1 MFGVVEKEVGGLGG
15 HPRRPD
21 RDPRRTGPAGRT
33 SRTCSKWA
41 VNARHSSV
49 WVMATTSLMSGSPS
63 TFEALQARL
72 CSGRGEHGTG
82 GDRSARP
89 GQATGP
95 EHWHDGPMGDRTH
108 RYRATCRW
116 EGSTAVG
123 YEAYDRAHVATS
135 PPAAE
140 RLQLS
145 SDPAFLGDPTRM
157 NPESL
162 LLVAA
167 ASCQML
173 SFLAV
178 AARARIDVIDYEDD
192 AEAVMPEAVR
202 PVQITEIRL
211 LTVDHGARPRRPS
224 DGCVTWR
231 SWLTASASSP
241 TACEARSPSCLRSRF
256 WWVPSRNSDLWVAL
270 GR

>member
-1 MFGVVEKEVGGLGG
+1 
-15 HPRRPD
+15 
-21 RDPRRTGPAGRT
+21 
-33 SRTCSKWA
+33 
-41 VNARHSSV
+41 
-49 WVMATTSLMSGSPS
+49 
-63 TFEALQARL
+63 
-72 CSGRGEHGTG
+72 
-82 GDRSARP
+82 
-89 GQATGP
+89 
-95 EHWHDGPMGDRTH
+95 MGDRTH

-211 LTVDHGARPRRPS
+211 RPRITVRPPATERRVRDLAELAHRECFIANS
-224 DGCVTWR
+224 
-231 SWLTASASSP
+231 
-241 TACEARSPSCLRSRF
+241 LRSQI
-256 WWVPSRNSDLWVAL
+256 SVAPTVTIL
-270 GR
+270 VGPESE